1 MNANEQENPDLW
13 QALKGGSAGNFGI
26 VTRYDMFAFEAGN
39 LWGGTATYNKST
51 TAQHIAAYV
60 KWTDNVN
67 NYPAGSSIIF
77 WSYVPAMKDIVILAA
92 YDDTEGNEA
101 PAGFDDFMAIPRI
114 ADTLRIDSHKALTDE
129 LEQATGYRF
138 VHYPLPCDRI
148 F

>member
-77 WSYVPAMKDIVILAA
+77 WSYVPAMKDIVFL
-92 YDDTEGNEA
+92 
-101 PAGFDDFMAIPRI
+101 
-114 ADTLRIDSHKALTDE
+114 
-129 LEQATGYRF
+129 
-138 VHYPLPCDRI
+138 
-148 F
+148 